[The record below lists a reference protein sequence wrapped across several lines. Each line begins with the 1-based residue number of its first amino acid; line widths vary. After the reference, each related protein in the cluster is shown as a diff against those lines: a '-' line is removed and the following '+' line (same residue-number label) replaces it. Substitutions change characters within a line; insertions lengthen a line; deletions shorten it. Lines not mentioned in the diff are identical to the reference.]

1 MGQSPVG
8 SCRLCMACFILIW
21 SLKSSLLLSPKLGNG
36 FSMGVISLM
45 TLMSPLMSLASL
57 VDL

>member
-8 SCRLCMACFILIW
+8 SCRLGMASFTLLW
-21 SLKSSLLLSPKLGNG
+21 SLESSLPLSPKLGNG

-45 TLMSPLMSLASL
+45 TLMSPLTSLASL